1 MRLHGCSILEGLT
14 SISILVSNPP
24 YSKDLLNS
32 IFCKVF
38 FAYAVVTRDSAVLF
52 IDESQVDD
60 SVKAHLG
67 QSVSI
72 QPYRAFLPYLK
83 QLAADSFVKKE
94 EVSVHILLDPC
105 ALSDPLQPVLLGNKT
120 SLAVVEALG
129 EVSCFDGTSCHFST

>member
-1 MRLHGCSILEGLT
+1 MYCE
-14 SISILVSNPP
+14 
-24 YSKDLLNS
+24 
-32 IFCKVF
+32 VF

-60 SVKAHLG
+60 SVKVHLG
-67 QSVSI
+67 QLVSI
-72 QPYRAFLPYLK
+72 RPYRAFLPYLK

-94 EVSVHILLDPC
+94 EVFVHTRLLDPF

-129 EVSCFDGTSCHFST
+129 EVSCFDGSSYHFPIPTRSSGKRGSCSITRGSTESNKEPHRD